1 MPRASKTIVV
11 AIVVMMALMLAGL
24 ILAIRQPWR
33 HRAKVLSARIP
44 QSPYVIELW
53 EKPYWLFPFVY
64 EYETWFVVRQP
75 REGARWYLI
84 DAQYI
89 TFRDVVL
96 LVSSDNERIRVET
109 DGRTTDWHMI
119 AEYDVQQRRFR
130 AESERTVRDTK
141 GWAMLT
147 TRHVR

>member
-1 MPRASKTIVV
+1 
-11 AIVVMMALMLAGL
+11 MMALVLTGL
-24 ILAIRQPWR
+24 ILVIRQPWQ
-33 HRAKVLSARIP
+33 HRTKVLSARIP

-53 EKPYWLFPFVY
+53 EKPYWFFPFGY
-64 EYETWFVVRQP
+64 EYQTWFVVRSP
-75 REGARWYLI
+75 REGERWYLI

-96 LVSSDNERIRVET
+96 LVSSDNQRMRVET

-119 AEYDVQQRRFR
+119 AEYDFRRQKFR
-130 AESERTVRDTK
+130 AVSEPTVRDTK